1 MPGLADLVAA
11 QGPLLSGM
19 RVEVGLAPGER
30 VEDVELEDCTGDP
43 RPEWFLLMCV

>member
-30 VEDVELEDCTGDP
+30 VEDVELEDCTGTP
-43 RPEWFLLMCV
+43 APNGFS